1 MIATHSADGDGG
13 VATPG
18 SVYAALDLGTNNCR
32 LLMAMPTREGFRVVD
47 SFSRIVKLGEGLAAT
62 GSLGE
67 PAMDRALEALRACR
81 HRLSRRP
88 VRAMRAVATEA
99 CRRAANGRAFL
110 DRVLAETGLRFE
122 VIAPREEAQL
132 ALDSC
137 APLLDPAAR
146 RALLFDIGGGSTE
159 LAWVRLGGA
168 LPDLIGYDSLP
179 VGVVSLAERYGRHA
193 FTDDGYEAM
202 VDEVRTR
209 LVPFERVHRIAQ
221 EGRAGGVQ
229 AIGTSGT
236 VTTLAGVVL
245 KLAQYRRP
253 LVDGIVLPA
262 GSAAAAVS
270 ALRAMGVDGLRAH
283 PCVGPERAEF
293 VLPGCAVFEAIQ
305 QMWPVP
311 QVTVAD
317 RGLREGMLLRLMRR
331 RPASR
336 GLAERGMG
344 EQGAASAVA
353 RTHAAPRPVRVPV
366 PLPT

>member
-1 MIATHSADGDGG
+1 MSGTHPAGSGG
-13 VATPG
+13 AFVHGGA
-18 SVYAALDLGTNNCR
+18 YAAIDLGTNNCR
-32 LLMAMPTREGFRVVD
+32 LLMAVPTHDGFRVVD
-47 SFSRIVKLGEGLAAT
+47 SFSRIVRLGEGLAAT
-62 GSLGE
+62 GSLAE
-67 PAMDRALEALRACR
+67 PAMCRAIDALRACR

-88 VRAMRAVATEA
+88 VRAVRAVATEA
-99 CRRAANGRAFL
+99 CRQAANGRMFL
-110 DRVLAETGLRFE
+110 GRVLAETGLRFE

-137 APLLDPAAR
+137 APLLDPTAR

-159 LAWVRLGGA
+159 LAWVRLGGGV
-168 LPDLIGYDSLP
+168 PDLIGYDSLP
-179 VGVVSLAERYGRHA
+179 VGVVSLAERYGRDA

-202 VDEVRTR
+202 VDEVRAR

-221 EGRAGGVQ
+221 ESRAGGVQ
-229 AIGTSGT
+229 ALGTSGT

-253 LVDGIVLPA
+253 LVDGTVLQA
-262 GSAAAAVS
+262 GSAMAAVS
-270 ALRAMGVDGLRAH
+270 ALRAMGLEGLRAH

-305 QMWPVP
+305 QTWAVP

-317 RGLREGMLLRLMRR
+317 RGLREGMLLRLMRQG
-331 RPASR
+331 AVSL
-336 GLAERGMG
+336 GLAERGIVDR
-344 EQGAASAVA
+344 GASSRVA
-353 RTHAAPRPVRVPV
+353 RTHAAVRPERTPV